1 MKRTLALLLLVS
13 LLATPALAYAQGS
26 NKGRA
31 VVDVDA
37 TRVDAESLKA
47 ETLKEA
53 IVTVSRELV
62 AEESS
67 ALEAGAVVQRAGSG
81 WRTVI
86 GIAMIAGGAGII
98 AKGFEVYQDE
108 PDRFERTKNADSYL
122 AWGVGAGILG
132 FGILTLKGGLDGRGF

>member
-1 MKRTLALLLLVS
+1 
-13 LLATPALAYAQGS
+13 
-26 NKGRA
+26 
-31 VVDVDA
+31 VVVGN
-37 TRVDAESLKA
+37 ESVKA
-47 ETLKEA
+47 ETLREA
-53 IVTVSRELV
+53 VVEVSREIV
-62 AEESS
+62 AEEAST
-67 ALEAGAVVQRAGSG
+67 LEAGAVVQRAGSG